1 MENITPNPQ
10 EIYRKS
16 TTLPDEFMLFDINDS
31 DKIELFEKCL
41 DGQIEQ
47 SDSLNQAVEKIVKAA
62 LNVEF
67 GESIMKSKS
76 ASNMVATI
84 SRGILGDNELRK
96 QILIIMDRFAKPKE
110 LNA

>member
-1 MENITPNPQ
+1 MENKALNPQ

-16 TTLPDEFMLFDINDS
+16 TSIPEEFMLFDVNDS
-31 DKIELFEKCL
+31 DKIELFEKSL
-41 DGQIEQ
+41 EGQIEQ
-47 SDSLNQAVEKIVKAA
+47 CDSVSQGVEKIVKAA
-62 LNVEF
+62 LAVEF

-84 SRGILGDNELRK
+84 SHGILGDSELRK